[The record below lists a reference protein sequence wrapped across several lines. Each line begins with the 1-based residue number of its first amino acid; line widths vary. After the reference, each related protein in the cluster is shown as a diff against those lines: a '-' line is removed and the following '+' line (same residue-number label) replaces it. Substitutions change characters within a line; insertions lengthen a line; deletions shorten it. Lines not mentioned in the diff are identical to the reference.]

1 MTGEITLRGKV
12 TAIGGLKEKL
22 LAALRG
28 GVKTV
33 LIPDENLKDLADI
46 PKNVTQH
53 LKIVPV
59 KWIDE
64 VLDLALERAPIPRSA
79 SQPVEGDAPP
89 AGDKSPAALDI
100 TH

>member
-1 MTGEITLRGKV
+1 M
-12 TAIGGLKEKL
+12 
-22 LAALRG
+22 RG

-33 LIPDENLKDLADI
+33 LIPDENRKDLADI

-53 LKIVPV
+53 MKIVPV

-64 VLDLALERAPIPRSA
+64 VLDLALERAPTPRSA
-79 SQPVEGDAPP
+79 SQAVESDAPP
-89 AGDKSPAALDI
+89 AGDKPSPALDI